1 LGELNYCK
9 HALKKNIYYTQQMPK
24 NPNIVDE
31 LVPCSGRG
39 RTDSHHHPNAKGKS
53 GTFQGPPSITE
64 AVVVF

>member
-1 LGELNYCK
+1 
-9 HALKKNIYYTQQMPK
+9 MPR
-24 NPNIVDE
+24 NPNIVDA